1 VTEHVRE
8 QCLEFDNLVR
18 FTVAPDGSWETAYM
32 SYRDYFRRD
41 WGDVWAG
48 RTVDCGF
55 AMLNMQATPG
65 NDVHLVWELFPF
77 QLADYIMD
85 NRLWDA
91 ALSEWTI
98 TV

>member
-1 VTEHVRE
+1 M
-8 QCLEFDNLVR
+8 F
-18 FTVAPDGSWETAYM
+18 
-32 SYRDYFRRD
+32 
-41 WGDVWAG
+41 WAG

-55 AMLNMQATPG
+55 AMLTMQATAG

-91 ALSEWTI
+91 AQSEWTI
-98 TV
+98 TVQAGR